1 VPSRA
6 VGSRLLSWYVAAC
19 ARASR
24 PGSRKARPSGWRLAA
39 AGGLGLLAAGCG
51 GGAPAL
57 SVAAKQRFLDSVYGQ
72 VPDISSYRTGA
83 QLISMGQ
90 AVCADLSSGASVQV
104 VADRI
109 PLVEGGNPLPP
120 TYLGVVIYS
129 AVRVFCPKFDNLLN
143 Q

>member
-6 VGSRLLSWYVAAC
+6 VGSRRLSECVAAC
-19 ARASR
+19 VKPSR
-24 PGSRKARPSGWRLAA
+24 LGPRKAMPFGWRMAV

-51 GGAPAL
+51 GGAPVL
-57 SVAAKQRFLDSVYGQ
+57 SAAAKQRFLDSVYGQ
-72 VPDISSYRTGA
+72 APDISSYRTGA